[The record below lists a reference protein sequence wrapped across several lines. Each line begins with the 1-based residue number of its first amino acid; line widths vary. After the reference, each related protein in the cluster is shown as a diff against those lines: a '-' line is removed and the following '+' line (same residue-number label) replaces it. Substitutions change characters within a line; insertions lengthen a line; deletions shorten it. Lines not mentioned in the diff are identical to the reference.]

1 MDDSYKAVADRV
13 GIHALEFS
21 NGLEYQLIGQLGG
34 LVQRRAGQYLGYSAA
49 GHLGCIHDISA
60 GGYDIAGYSVKR
72 ASGLRAEK
80 LCSLFYLRV
89 NMGQFQ
95 HVRAGD
101 IIAVLRH
108 SSLYGGHVKAIA
120 VRGYTFG
127 EGCERLGQRAVFAE
141 LDGLTAILGYGVLVA
156 ELVMHKVRLS
166 VVYEPILIVGVHTRC
181 KALGVGSLR
190 VGVSKQAEVY
200 SGVEFSNH
208 AFSFQNNKKKA
219 A

>member
-1 MDDSYKAVADRV
+1 
-13 GIHALEFS
+13 
-21 NGLEYQLIGQLGG
+21 
-34 LVQRRAGQYLGYSAA
+34 
-49 GHLGCIHDISA
+49 
-60 GGYDIAGYSVKR
+60 
-72 ASGLRAEK
+72 
-80 LCSLFYLRV
+80 
-89 NMGQFQ
+89 MGQFQ

-101 IIAVLRH
+101 IVAVLRH

-127 EGCERLGQRAVFAE
+127 EGGERLGQRAVFAE

-208 AFSFQNNKKKA
+208 AFSFQNKRRPLNRM
-219 A
+219 

>member
-1 MDDSYKAVADRV
+1 MYAYPLIRQHKVTGHVGVDDSNKAIIDRV

-21 NGLEYQLIGQLGG
+21 HGLEYQLIGQLGG
-34 LVQRRAGQYLGYSAA
+34 FVQSRAGQYLRHGAA
-49 GHLGCIHDISA
+49 GHLGRIHDIST

-101 IIAVLRH
+101 IVAVLRH
-108 SSLYGGHVKAIA
+108 SSLYGGHVKAVA

-127 EGCERLGQRAVFAE
+127 EGGESLG
-141 LDGLTAILGYGVLVA
+141 
-156 ELVMHKVRLS
+156 
-166 VVYEPILIVGVHTRC
+166 
-181 KALGVGSLR
+181 
-190 VGVSKQAEVY
+190 
-200 SGVEFSNH
+200 
-208 AFSFQNNKKKA
+208 
-219 A
+219 